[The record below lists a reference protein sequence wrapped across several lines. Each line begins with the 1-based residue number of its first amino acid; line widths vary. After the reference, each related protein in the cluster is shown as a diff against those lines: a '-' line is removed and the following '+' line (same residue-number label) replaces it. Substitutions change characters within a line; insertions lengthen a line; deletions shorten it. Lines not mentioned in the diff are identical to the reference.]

1 MKQILPFKN
10 IVDIYCACPC
20 LVFISCCFKANPSLF
35 SMKPKLPLLNLIQR
49 YYLSKKVLSLFY
61 SFKLNG
67 VYKIM
72 KQEISASKLVCQYY
86 SFESIILAF
95 YSFKPS
101 FSNLNMQRNYS
112 IKNSSIMLTQT
123 SASIVLMLLKREDNF
138 VNYLKIHLSNT
149 SEKNLRYPFK
159 EFKNKKRQ

>member
-20 LVFISCCFKANPSLF
+20 LVFISCCFKANYSLF
-35 SMKPKLPLLNLIQR
+35 SMKPKLPLLNLIQG

-61 SFKLNG
+61 SFK
-67 VYKIM
+67 
-72 KQEISASKLVCQYY
+72 
-86 SFESIILAF
+86 
-95 YSFKPS
+95 PS
-101 FSNLNMQRNYS
+101 FSNLNMRRNYS
-112 IKNSSIMLTQT
+112 IENSSIILTQA
-123 SASIVLMLLKREDNF
+123 SASIVLMLLKREEFYLSNMGKHIRKYYYNNTHTACVGLLIVSF
-138 VNYLKIHLSNT
+138 YSNPILKIYLSNT